1 MKGVPTIFFFLVLI
15 LVSLSFFGI
24 IYPFLFSIGGA
35 FLLAHL
41 FSPLYLYFY
50 NRFDSPQWASITTT
64 LLVLSLVV
72 LPLVGVAF
80 MISVQVKDA
89 YGFARRFLGE
99 NQNDFLTS
107 IKGSDVYLYLEKQQW
122 FISLIDLEKDGA
134 IWERLYQ
141 FLGRSTDYFFGLMA
155 SVFTNLPSI
164 FISVLVLVYLLYYL
178 FIERERIITMLIE
191 FVPTR
196 ENKETKDAKQV
207 MSEMSRVIK
216 ATVYGTVFMGFL
228 EGSFGALLF
237 FIFSIPSAILWGV
250 VMAILTMIPLVGAN
264 VILLPAGLYKIFSG
278 EWISGLCILVIGVGG
293 VLFAENIVKPQIV
306 GNRAGLHP
314 ALVVLSSLGAIAVMG
329 IVGFIVGPIVATL
342 FLVLWR
348 QFRSRMQESEST

>member
-1 MKGVPTIFFFLVLI
+1 MKNIPTFFFFFALI
-15 LVSLSFFGI
+15 LVSLFFFGI

-41 FSPLYLYFY
+41 FSPLYLYFF
-50 NRFDSPQWASITTT
+50 NRFSSPQWASVTTT
-64 LLVLSLVV
+64 FMVLSLVV

-89 YGFARRFLGE
+89 YGFARKFLGN
-99 NQNDFLTS
+99 NQGDFLTS
-107 IKGSDVYLYLEKQQW
+107 IKESEIYIYLQKQQW
-122 FISLIDLEKDGA
+122 FSSMIDFEKDGA
-134 IWERLYQ
+134 ILERAYQ
-141 FLGRSTDYFFGLMA
+141 FLGRTVDYFFGLMT

-164 FISVLVLVYLLYYL
+164 LISVLMLVYLLYYL
-178 FIERERIITMLIE
+178 FIERERIVKMLIE
-191 FVPTR
+191 FIPIR
-196 ENKETKDAKQV
+196 EGQQTKDSEQV

-264 VILLPAGLYKIFSG
+264 VILFPAGLYKIFNG
-278 EWISGLCILVIGVGG
+278 EWVSGLCILIIGVGG
-293 VLFAENIVKPQIV
+293 VLFAENIIKPQIV

-342 FLVLWR
+342 FLVLWK
-348 QFRSRMQESEST
+348 QFRSRMQEESV